1 MPKKTAEHP
10 SKQNIKLA
18 VDNCIFTVNNGEL
31 YILLIQMKKKPFT
44 DVWALPGGLV
54 RKREELDAAAK
65 RILHEETNVQN
76 IYLEQLYTFGK
87 ISRDPFGRVIS
98 VAYLALIP
106 SEKII
111 LKTLPKYADVR
122 WWKFSAPAERGHG
135 NAQRSELPRLAYDHN
150 EIAVYAKQ
158 RLKWKLEYTNAAWSL
173 LPERFTLT
181 DLQKVYETILGR
193 KMDKRNFRKK
203 ILSLGLLEEAGR
215 KIARGAYRTA
225 TSYRFKSRKPKIVE
239 ILS

>member
-1 MPKKTAEHP
+1 MKPPT
-10 SKQNIKLA
+10 KQHIGVA
-18 VDNCIFTVNNGEL
+18 VDNCIFTVKNGEL
-31 YILLIQMKKKPFT
+31 SILLIQMTKKPFINM
-44 DVWALPGGLV
+44 WALPGGLV
-54 RKREELDAAAK
+54 RGREELDTAAK

-76 IYLEQLYTFGK
+76 IYLEQLYTFGNLT
-87 ISRDPFGRVIS
+87 RDPFGRVVS

-122 WWKFSAPAERGHG
+122 WWKFS
-135 NAQRSELPRLAYDHN
+135 ELPRLAYDHN
-150 EIAVYAKQ
+150 EIAIYAKQ
-158 RLKWKLEYTNAAWSL
+158 RLEWKLEYTNAAWSL

-181 DLQKVYETILGR
+181 DLQKVYESILGR

-203 ILSLGLLEEAGR
+203 ILSLGLLEKAGE
-215 KIARGAYRTA
+215 KIARGACRPA
-225 TSYRFKSRKPKIVE
+225 TSYRFKSRKPKIVD